1 VSQEVE
7 VVHRLFQAVKVWDVE
22 GLLACNDPAVVIT
35 ESAELPYGGTYTGID
50 GARRHATAFA
60 RTCHPWLVDP
70 AEQRPA
76 FLDSGAGA
84 IAVCFR
90 HQARNPDTGSELD
103 TPEVG
108 VHAVAGGRVTASTM
122 YHLNP
127 AELAAFLAEQSS

>member
-1 VSQEVE
+1 MSQDLE
-7 VVHRLFQAVKVWDVE
+7 VVQRLFRAVKVWDVD
-22 GLLACNDPAVVIT
+22 GLLACYDPAVVIT

-50 GARRHATAFA
+50 GARRHAMEFA
-60 RTCHPWLVDP
+60 RTWHPWLLDP
-70 AEQRPA
+70 AEQRPV
-76 FLDSGAGA
+76 FLDSGTGT

-108 VHAVAGGRVTASTM
+108 VYEVADGRVIASTM

-127 AELAAFLAEQSS
+127 AELAAFLAAQSV

>member
-1 VSQEVE
+1 MSQDLE
-7 VVHRLFQAVKVWDVE
+7 VVQRLFRAVKVWDVE
-22 GLLACNDPAVVIT
+22 ALLACYDSAVVIT

-50 GARRHATAFA
+50 GARQHAMAFA
-60 RTCHPWLVDP
+60 RTWHPWLADP
-70 AEQRPA
+70 AEQRPV
-76 FLDSGAGA
+76 FGDSGTGT
-84 IAVCFR
+84 IVVCFR

-108 VHAVAGGRVTASTM
+108 VYEVAAGRVTASTM